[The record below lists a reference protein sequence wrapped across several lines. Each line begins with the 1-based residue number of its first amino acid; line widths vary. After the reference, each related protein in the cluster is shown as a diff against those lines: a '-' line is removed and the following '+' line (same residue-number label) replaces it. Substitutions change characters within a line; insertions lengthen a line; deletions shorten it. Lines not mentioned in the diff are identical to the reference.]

1 MQKSIYNTPWFVYI
15 AECKDKTL
23 YTGIALDV
31 NKRIKAHNTT
41 NQCRYTR
48 FRKPLKLVYEEA
60 CANQYLALKRE
71 LEIKSFTRNKKLKLI
86 KNLRRGGRVVECA
99 CLEST

>member
-1 MQKSIYNTPWFVYI
+1 MNKSIYNTPWFVYI

-31 NKRIKAHNTT
+31 NKRVKAHNTT

-48 FRKPLKLVYEEA
+48 FRKPLKLVYQES
-60 CANQYLALKRE
+60 CVNQNLALKRE
-71 LEIKSFTRNKKLKLI
+71 LEIKSFTRDKKLELI
-86 KNLRRGGRVVECA
+86 GKSKRSC
-99 CLEST
+99 